1 MSTLVHPAS
10 STKLQHART
19 DPGRRCKLSY
29 LWLGVAVERVRDPE
43 ALAAVAPAA
52 RLVVVDLR
60 LREALDALDRLRA
73 AAPGV
78 HSIGFIDHENVDA
91 MEAASAHGCR
101 TVVSKRKF
109 ASSLPA
115 LLAG

>member
-1 MSTLVHPAS
+1 MADVVYLVNDLFFVAKIEE
-10 STKLQHART
+10 TAAQ
-19 DPGRRCKLSY
+19 
-29 LWLGVAVERVRDPE
+29 LGVAVERARDPE

-52 RLVVVDLR
+52 RLVLVDLR
-60 LREALDALDRLRA
+60 LRDALDALDRLRA
-73 AAPGV
+73 AAPDV
-78 HSIGFIDHENVDA
+78 RSVGFIDHENVDA

-109 ASSLPA
+109 ASSLPE

>member
-1 MSTLVHPAS
+1 MADVVYLVNDLFFVAKIEE
-10 STKLQHART
+10 TAAQ
-19 DPGRRCKLSY
+19 
-29 LWLGVAVERVRDPE
+29 LGVVVERARDPE

-52 RLVVVDLR
+52 PVALVDLR
-60 LREALDALDRLRA
+60 LPDALDALDRLRA
-73 AAPGV
+73 AAPDV
-78 HSIGFIDHENVDA
+78 RSVGFIDHENVEA

-109 ASSLPA
+109 ASSLPE

>member
-1 MSTLVHPAS
+1 MADVVYLVNDLFFVAKIEE
-10 STKLQHART
+10 TAAQ
-19 DPGRRCKLSY
+19 
-29 LWLGVAVERVRDPE
+29 LGVTVERARDAE

-52 RLVVVDLR
+52 RLVLIDLR

-73 AAPGV
+73 AAPDV
-78 HSIGFIDHENVDA
+78 RSVGFIDHENVEA
-91 MEAASAHGCR
+91 METASAHGCR

-109 ASSLPA
+109 ASSLPE

>member
-1 MSTLVHPAS
+1 MADVVYLVNDLFFVAKIEE
-10 STKLQHART
+10 TAAQ
-19 DPGRRCKLSY
+19 
-29 LWLGVAVERVRDPE
+29 LGVVVERARDPE

-52 RLVVVDLR
+52 RVALVDLR
-60 LREALDALDRLRA
+60 RPDALDALDRLRA
-73 AAPGV
+73 AAPDV
-78 HSIGFIDHENVDA
+78 RSVGFIDHENVEA

-109 ASSLPA
+109 ASSLPE